1 MCKRARACD
10 ASATSPFFFGNRVQL
25 SPWWAKPSIRD
36 VGSELPACTGR
47 ISRGQE
53 TPNSHRAA
61 KQAAI
66 QDEFGIGGFDPR
78 FEPTVSVLPQT
89 GGSAVYLLIY
99 LTPVAAVIRDAAAS
113 ELTPRPKGRGTA
125 TPSRRHGATLSP
137 ADRPTQHRV
146 NCRVARHAHSQGVCQ
161 AHEAQQRSPS
171 EAEQR
176 NANHAFGSGFR
187 PDQHFSIVGSDR
199 ALRPTMHRPSKLAS
213 LGGNDVAPAK
223 RSSSDGAVRWG
234 ASPACLD
241 SRLRQV
247 INQVASNFGPVKVNS
262 TCRSRTHNARV
273 GGATR
278 SKHLTG
284 DAVDFSVSS
293 NKPAVLGWL
302 RRQPSVGGLKLYAG
316 GRGHFHIDTGQRRTW

>member
-1 MCKRARACD
+1 MPPCLLQID
-10 ASATSPFFFGNRVQL
+10 QPN
-25 SPWWAKPSIRD
+25 I
-36 VGSELPACTGR
+36 GSTAVSFDTRTVKEFVKLMRHNNAVLPKLRSGT
-47 ISRGQE
+47 
-53 TPNSHRAA
+53 RAA
-61 KQAAI
+61 LLAA
-66 QDEFGIGGFDPR
+66 GF
-78 FEPTVSVLPQT
+78 VLT
-89 GGSAVYLLIY
+89 SISASL
-99 LTPVAAVIRDAAAS
+99 AATDATTNNA
-113 ELTPRPKGRGTA
+113 
-125 TPSRRHGATLSP
+125 P
-137 ADRPTQHRV
+137 A
-146 NCRVARHAHSQGVCQ
+146 
-161 AHEAQQRSPS
+161 
-171 EAEQR
+171 
-176 NANHAFGSGFR
+176 
-187 PDQHFSIVGSDR
+187 I
-199 ALRPTMHRPSKLAS
+199 KLAS
-213 LGGNDVAPAK
+213 LGGNEVAPAK